1 MSILDMLADR
11 KVSNTVLKLVDI
23 TQGGVTHRVHSGIA
37 DRLEGVITQES
48 ATRGV

>member
-23 TQGGVTHRVHSGIA
+23 TQGGVTHRVHFGHAGRRESVKH
-37 DRLEGVITQES
+37 GV
-48 ATRGV
+48 